1 MPRSIEEGVGAA
13 MARFMAAAGLDESE
27 QGPPVDL
34 SPEAEA
40 VIAEEMARIEEN
52 LDFFLGHY
60 LLPITSYEP
69 DFAALEAAST
79 RVEVGLGEGSAGQE
93 TYDTALAL
101 AERLGTK
108 AVIFPGDHVGM
119 ATYPEAFTAKLHA
132 VLREG

>member
-1 MPRSIEEGVGAA
+1 MPRSIKAGVGAA
-13 MARFMAAAGLDESE
+13 MARFMAAAGMDESE
-27 QGPPVDL
+27 QGPPADL

-40 VIAEEMARIEEN
+40 VIAEEMARMEQN

-69 DFAALEAAST
+69 DVAALEAAST
-79 RVEVGLGEGSAGQE
+79 RIKVGLGEASAGQE
-93 TYDTALAL
+93 TYDTALVL

-108 AVIFPGDHVGM
+108 AVTFPGDHVGM
-119 ATYPEAFTAKLHA
+119 ATHLEAFTVKLHE